1 MKQINLTDGEFEFL
15 KDVIDDALI
24 YNRDRAYV
32 DPPFYKDRIKD
43 IEELLTD
50 METKRVK
57 E

>member
-43 IEELLTD
+43 IEKLLTD